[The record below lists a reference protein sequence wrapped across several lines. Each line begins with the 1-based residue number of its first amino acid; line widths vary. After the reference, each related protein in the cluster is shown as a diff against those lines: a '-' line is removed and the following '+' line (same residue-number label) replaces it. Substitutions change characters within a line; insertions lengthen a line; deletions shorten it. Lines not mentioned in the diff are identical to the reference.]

1 MTIILETERLF
12 LRELLLNDVEPLTA
26 LLSSPE
32 VTRFSGGPRDENAVR
47 RFVQA
52 QHESYREHGYGYW
65 GVVHRDS
72 GTLVGQAGITSA
84 STPTLGCELDEAYW
98 GHGLGKE
105 VAAALRDYAF
115 DHLNLDGVAASVDR
129 NDKAGRKLAEA
140 IGMELLSDDHPRV
153 IVYTIRKEQK

>member
-1 MTIILETERLF
+1 M
-12 LRELLLNDVEPLTA
+12 LNDVEPLTA

-32 VTRFSGGPRDENAVR
+32 VTRFTGGPRDANAVR

-52 QHESYREHGYGYW
+52 QQESYREHRYGCW
-65 GVVHRDS
+65 AVVHRDS

-84 STPTLGCELDEAYW
+84 SSPTLGCELDAAYW

-115 DHLNLDGVAASVDR
+115 DQLSLDRIAASVDR
-129 NDKAGRKLAEA
+129 KDKAGRKLAEA
-140 IGMELLSDDHPRV
+140 TGMELLSDDDPLV
-153 IVYTIRKEQK
+153 IVYGIRKEQK